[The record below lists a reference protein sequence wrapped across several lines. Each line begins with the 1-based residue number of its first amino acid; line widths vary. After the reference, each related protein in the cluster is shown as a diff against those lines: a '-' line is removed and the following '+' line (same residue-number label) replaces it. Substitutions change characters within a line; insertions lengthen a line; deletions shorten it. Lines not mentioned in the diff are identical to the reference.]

1 MICSVNVDPVVSERF
16 VMKIAI
22 VAKVS
27 VAAPTNVLI
36 VLTQG
41 VLGTLTVV

>member
-1 MICSVNVDPVVSERF
+1 
-16 VMKIAI
+16 MKIAI